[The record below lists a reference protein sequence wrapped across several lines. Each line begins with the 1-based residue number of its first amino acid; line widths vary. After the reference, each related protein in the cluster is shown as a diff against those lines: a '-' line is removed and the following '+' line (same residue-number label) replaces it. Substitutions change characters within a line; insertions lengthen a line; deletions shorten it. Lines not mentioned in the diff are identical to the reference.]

1 MIRVKNLSK
10 NFGPVKA
17 VDNIS
22 FHVREGEILGFL
34 GPNGAGKSTTMRI
47 ITCFIP
53 PTSGTVSVGP
63 YDIFSH
69 SRNVRQIIGYLPE
82 NAPLYPEM
90 RVYQYL
96 AFRAGLKGV
105 PESRINERIEAVM
118 DMCNITDIR
127 NKINGHLSKGYR
139 QRVGIADC
147 MLHEPRVLILDEPTV
162 GLDPLQVKETRKMFQ
177 DLRQKST
184 IVISTHILSEVEM
197 TCDRALIINKG
208 KIVAEESIKDLTEE
222 KEVIMA
228 IEKPEGS
235 TLEEISTAI
244 QSLVQVAELKKSEEE
259 GEYRFEISCK
269 GVKDARNALS
279 LKAREK
285 GWRILELK
293 STFASLEDVFQN
305 IIEEEDGTDVNSI
318 VGT

>member
-1 MIRVKNLSK
+1 MIRVKNLCK
-10 NFGPVKA
+10 HFGPVKA

-69 SRNVRQIIGYLPE
+69 SRRVRRIIGYLPE

-96 AFRAGLKGV
+96 AFRAALKGV

-118 DMCNITDIR
+118 DICNITDIR

-147 MLHEPRVLILDEPTV
+147 ILHEPQVLILDEPTV
-162 GLDPLQVKETRKMFQ
+162 GLDPLQVKETRSMFQ
-177 DLRQKST
+177 NLRKKST
-184 IVISTHILSEVEM
+184 IIISTHILSEVEM
-197 TCDRALIINKG
+197 TCDRVLVINKG
-208 KIVAEESIKDLTEE
+208 RIVAEESISELTEE
-222 KEVIMA
+222 KNVTMV
-228 IEKPEGS
+228 IEKPDS
-235 TLEEISTAI
+235 TGLEEVSTAI
-244 QSLVQVAELKKSEEE
+244 KSLAQVAELTSGENET
-259 GEYRFEISCK
+259 EYRFDIICK
-269 GVKDARNALS
+269 GAKDARNALS
-279 LKAREK
+279 LKAQEC
-285 GWRILELK
+285 GWRILELT
-293 STFASLEDVFQN
+293 SAFASLEDVFQG
-305 IIEEEDGTDVNSI
+305 IIKEENGTNVKSI
-318 VGT
+318 VRE